1 MNKFVAALRR
11 STRQKFAHMARPA
24 LYFTD
29 PAATNPK
36 IVMVIITD
44 RFTAAGDQK
53 GTNFNSAELEME
65 SPTIEF
71 LREQIEPARNAFVS
85 VDRGLT
91 YRVDTVLP
99 FEDIC
104 ITARAARVAKDRL
117 RNYPYPSEAL
127 VGEIAINPE
136 LVSNQ
141 PAVLPAWMK
150 EEW

>member
-11 STRQKFAHMARPA
+11 STRQKFAHMARPV

-36 IVMVIITD
+36 IVMVIVTD
-44 RFTAAGDQK
+44 RFTRAGDQK
-53 GTNFNSAELEME
+53 GTNFNSAELEIE

-71 LREQIEPARNAFVS
+71 LCEQIEPARNAYVS

-91 YRVDTVLP
+91 YRIDTVLP
-99 FEDIC
+99 FEDITV
-104 ITARAARVAKDRL
+104 TARAARVTKDKL
-117 RNYPYPSEAL
+117 RNWPYPSDAL
-127 VGEIAINPE
+127 IGEIANNPS
-136 LVSNQ
+136 VVNNQ
-141 PAVLPAWMK
+141 PAVLPSWMK